1 MKEIAEV
8 SNANSSNDDLDDV
21 SKNDDTARES
31 IRIERFWGRNRAIM
45 PWMDQ
50 LLPVNAILKD
60 AVATIIG
67 IIFSYVIFFI
77 ISHLFIK
84 SEKIAGILCILSGA
98 YFLSSFNIRMFSAQR
113 RFFAAKR
120 DGGKK

>member
-31 IRIERFWGRNRAIM
+31 IRIEQFWGRNRAIM

-67 IIFSYVIFFI
+67 IIFSYVIFFYYI
-77 ISHLFIK
+77 TLI
-84 SEKIAGILCILSGA
+84 
-98 YFLSSFNIRMFSAQR
+98 Y
-113 RFFAAKR
+113 
-120 DGGKK
+120 KK